1 MPLISNG
8 QLWNLRGTFPICE
21 FVKADP
27 PLSRNEVKY
36 APLSCKPT
44 SDGGISC
51 LAIMI

>member
-8 QLWNLRGTFPICE
+8 QLWNFRGTFPICG

-36 APLSCKPT
+36 RT
-44 SDGGISC
+44 VV
-51 LAIMI
+51 M